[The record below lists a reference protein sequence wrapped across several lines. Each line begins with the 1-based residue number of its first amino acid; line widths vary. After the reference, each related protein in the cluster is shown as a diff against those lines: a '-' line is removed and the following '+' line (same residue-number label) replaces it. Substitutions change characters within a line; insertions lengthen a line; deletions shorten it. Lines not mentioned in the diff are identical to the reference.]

1 MFCTNCGTKNDNN
14 ALFCSGCGTRFDVT
28 HPTVQTE
35 LSHETGF
42 HSNKRTVGIV
52 IAAVAAIAALII
64 GFFVLTGGIGTQERT
79 YKDVVADLCKAVEN
93 CDAKA
98 IVELLPDDVITFLME
113 ENNMTKREL
122 INDLQDVA
130 DEFSA
135 YSITYEILGTEP
147 YDDLEN
153 LKAQYNQA
161 GVNVSDAKIVNTIIT
176 LIIEDETDSD
186 RIGILLIKVDG
197 QWYLSVEAIDS
208 IY

>member
-1 MFCTNCGTKNDNN
+1 M
-14 ALFCSGCGTRFDVT
+14 
-28 HPTVQTE
+28 
-35 LSHETGF
+35 
-42 HSNKRTVGIV
+42 
-52 IAAVAAIAALII
+52 
-64 GFFVLTGGIGTQERT
+64 
-79 YKDVVADLCKAVEN
+79 
-93 CDAKA
+93 
-98 IVELLPDDVITFLME
+98 ELLPDDVITFLME

-161 GVNVSDAKIVNTIIT
+161 GVNVSDAKIVNIIIT